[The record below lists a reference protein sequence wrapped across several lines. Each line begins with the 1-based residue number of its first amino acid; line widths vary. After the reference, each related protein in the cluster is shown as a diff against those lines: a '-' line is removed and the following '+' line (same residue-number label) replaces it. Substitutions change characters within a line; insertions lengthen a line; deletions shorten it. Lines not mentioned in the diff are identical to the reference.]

1 MEDAPIII
9 PARVLL
15 SHMIATILAA
25 RLCQLFSE
33 FKAFKTVD
41 FLKFFARTSKFR
53 KYEKV
58 KIGTFLWPFFDG
70 FCM

>member
-1 MEDAPIII
+1 
-9 PARVLL
+9 
-15 SHMIATILAA
+15 MIATILAPT
-25 RLCQLFSE
+25 LCMLFSE

-41 FLKFFARTSKFR
+41 FLKFFARAPKFR

-58 KIGTFLWPFFDG
+58 KIGTFLWPFFDD